1 MYVSTYVKLKGIWEF
16 RWIHS
21 PHSPQ
26 DHSAPEFFFKRHNY
40 DKTLNTEQPTE
51 KEPQQ
56 EIKTTSEE
64 VQIEKSA
71 APEQEKE
78 KKASVIKSAARS
90 TNKIGP
96 TKLGAIQEEAILKK

>member
-1 MYVSTYVKLKGIWEF
+1 MSY
-16 RWIHS
+16 H
-21 PHSPQ
+21 
-26 DHSAPEFFFKRHNY
+26 FKRHNY